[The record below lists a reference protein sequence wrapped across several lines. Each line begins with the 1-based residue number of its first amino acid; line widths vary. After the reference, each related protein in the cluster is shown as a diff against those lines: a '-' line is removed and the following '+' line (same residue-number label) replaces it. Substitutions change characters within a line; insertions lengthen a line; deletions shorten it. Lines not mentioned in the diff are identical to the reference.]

1 MNIFKEQTK
10 RMMEILQETKSINA
24 VCDFYAQLSNIRPI
38 NSLSVINALHAGEMD
53 SSKLISESVTYR
65 EWMRHIKLKDIR
77 NHTLF
82 TIWKENQT
90 IVSEHPYYGLSIN
103 DENYHKCYD
112 PKADIS
118 MGEVGNL
125 LETCFY
131 IRQVCAIKEMM
142 EDEFDDLS
150 IINDP
155 EWDMYPNWL
164 SNLVNEKGLTVCV
177 YENFKLIEPLIMT
190 HQ

>member
-1 MNIFKEQTK
+1 MNVFKEQTK
-10 RMMEILQETKSINA
+10 RMMEVLQETKSINA

-77 NHTLF
+77 NHVIF
-82 TIWKENQT
+82 TIWKEHQT
-90 IVSEHPYYGLSIN
+90 IVSEHPYYGSSIN

-164 SNLVNEKGLTVCV
+164 SNLVNEKGLTTCV